1 MFKIFERY
9 RDYAPLILRIAI
21 GLVFLLHGLSK
32 FGVLGDGNLQQTGAM
47 FTGMNMPLPSVTA
60 PLVAT
65 IEVIGGVA
73 LLLGFG
79 TRFASI
85 PLVVIMLV
93 AIFAV
98 KLPNGL
104 NPVGRARSGDTG
116 GVVGAAAP
124 GVRAAGAGAQISETG
139 YEVTGLLGSSS
150 RQGRGCSTPPMKP
163 DAPGSAI

>member
-32 FGVLGDGNLQQTGAM
+32 FGILGDGNLQQTGAM

-60 PLVAT
+60 PLVAA
-65 IEVIGGVA
+65 IEVVGGVA

-98 KLPNGL
+98 KLPNGW
-104 NPVGRARSGDTG
+104 NPVGRG
-116 GVVGAAAP
+116 
-124 GVRAAGAGAQISETG
+124 G
-139 YEVTGLLGSSS
+139 YELDLVILAGLLVLLLLGSGPLALE
-150 RQGRGCSTPPMKP
+150 RKYLKP
-163 DAPGSAI
+163 DMT

>member
-60 PLVAT
+60 PLVAA
-65 IEVIGGVA
+65 IEVVGGVA

-104 NPVGRARSGDTG
+104 NPVGRG
-116 GVVGAAAP
+116 
-124 GVRAAGAGAQISETG
+124 G
-139 YEVTGLLGSSS
+139 YELDLVILAGLLVLLLLGSGPLALE
-150 RQGRGCSTPPMKP
+150 RKYLKP
-163 DAPGSAI
+163 DMT

>member
-104 NPVGRARSGDTG
+104 NPVGRG
-116 GVVGAAAP
+116 
-124 GVRAAGAGAQISETG
+124 G
-139 YEVTGLLGSSS
+139 YELDLVILAGLLVLLLLGSGPLALE
-150 RQGRGCSTPPMKP
+150 RKYLKP
-163 DAPGSAI
+163 DMT

>member
-21 GLVFLLHGLSK
+21 GLVFLLHWLSK
-32 FGVLGDGNLQQTGAM
+32 FGILGDGNLQQTGAM

-60 PLVAT
+60 PLVAA
-65 IEVIGGVA
+65 IEVVGGVA

-98 KLPNGL
+98 KLPNGW
-104 NPVGRARSGDTG
+104 NPVGRG
-116 GVVGAAAP
+116 
-124 GVRAAGAGAQISETG
+124 G
-139 YEVTGLLGSSS
+139 YELDLVILAGLLVLLLLGSGPLALE
-150 RQGRGCSTPPMKP
+150 RKYLKP
-163 DAPGSAI
+163 DMT